1 MASRKVL
8 GNDPIKRKAAVR
20 APSAGPPPPKK
31 KRAARGQIA
40 EDKEPATLPSRRPSR
55 SSEPRAEAPTAP
67 FQPVAHPA
75 SPSTTTVFLASEP
88 RPHAESPAITVDPVH
103 HTASPSLVSEVRATV
118 EPTRRSGSGS
128 PQGGLASEAL
138 RDSHPTAA
146 TSSVEGPL
154 APSAS
159 PEMAAVSP
167 PPSSPMPTEPKAPLS
182 RDLAGSALAAHVAP
196 ASLGGAIRGLFHA
209 ASALLRPREAARPVD
224 TWGKDIELSRALKP
238 LGELLYERYWRVK
251 TKGIENVPGGSCVL
265 VANHAG
271 ALPLDGPILHLAL
284 RRERPDLADSR
295 WLLED
300 QVFSAPLIGPLANR
314 LGAVRATPENAHR
327 LLAEGHPLIVFPE
340 GLAGPGKPFS
350 ERYQLQRFGRGGYLK
365 VALRAHV
372 PIVPVAI
379 IGSEESSPLLG
390 TLPLRALGF
399 DRLPITLPP
408 LPARWQI
415 EFGVPIDLSD
425 APAVPD
431 ADPAWIEEKNLMVR
445 ERLSA
450 MLAALLE
457 ARDGVFE

>member
-8 GNDPIKRKAAVR
+8 GNNPIKRKAAVR
-20 APSAGPPPPKK
+20 VPSAGPPPPKK
-31 KRAARGQIA
+31 RKAARRQIQ
-40 EDKEPATLPSRRPSR
+40 ELQGPAAVPAGGPSR
-55 SSEPRAEAPTAP
+55 SSKPRAEAPSAP
-67 FQPVAHPA
+67 FEPVAHPA

-88 RPHAESPAITVDPVH
+88 RPHAESPAITADPMQ
-103 HTASPSLVSEVRATV
+103 HTTSPSLVSEVCATV
-118 EPTRRSGSGS
+118 EPTSLSGSGS
-128 PQGGLASEAL
+128 QEGEPASEAP
-138 RDSHPTAA
+138 RDSHPAA
-146 TSSVEGPL
+146 VALPVGGAL
-154 APSAS
+154 APAAC
-159 PEMAAVSP
+159 PETAPVPP
-167 PPSSPMPTEPKAPLS
+167 PPSSPSSTEPKAPPS
-182 RDLAGSALAAHVAP
+182 RDLAGSALAAHAAP
-196 ASLGGAIRGLFHA
+196 PSLGGAIRGLLHA
-209 ASALLRPREAARPVD
+209 ARLLLRPRETARPVD
-224 TWGKDIELSRALKP
+224 AWGKDAELARSLKP

-284 RRERPDLADSR
+284 RRERPELADSR

-314 LGAVRATPENAHR
+314 LGAVRASPENAHR

-340 GLAGPGKPFS
+340 GLSGPGKPFS

-399 DRLPITLPP
+399 ERLPITLPP

-415 EFGVPIDLSD
+415 EFGAPIDLSN
-425 APAVPD
+425 APTDPD
-431 ADPAWIEEKNLMVR
+431 ADSAWIDETNLLVR

-457 ARDGVFE
+457 TRDGVFE